1 MKSRSS
7 NAGAEVN
14 TDPRLKLVLLVEVL
28 ALVPLMV
35 LALLPLMELALL
47 PVMLDVRL

>member
-7 NAGAEVN
+7 NAWAEVN

-28 ALVPLMV
+28 P
-35 LALLPLMELALL
+35 LLPLMELALL